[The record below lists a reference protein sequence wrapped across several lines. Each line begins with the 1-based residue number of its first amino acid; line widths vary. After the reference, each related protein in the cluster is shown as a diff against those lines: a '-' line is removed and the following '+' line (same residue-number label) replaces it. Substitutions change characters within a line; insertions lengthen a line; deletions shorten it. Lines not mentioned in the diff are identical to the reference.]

1 MAKSNKKTKIKTKIG
16 LEALKETIKEK
27 LKINDYKNIKNKREK
42 RKNIKISMKREK
54 IKKNKKMRN
63 EYDKKEN
70 NYNFRDIKETK
81 RNISEFVNLLKENE
95 SSKDSLSIDEIEISD
110 EWSNNTINEYELFNA
125 KLDDIGNNNCTD
137 PFFSFLKNI
146 QTLKFLLWSKNNIIN
161 YENYKS
167 FAFKVIE
174 KSKKEY
180 TIEKLLPKIFKSLYE
195 EISYFKISKIDSY
208 NVNFFE
214 KWSIFIKEEI
224 DESDNNLYFRKEDK
238 LKRLNK
244 NHRYNFISN
253 KKLYNYVMSRIMSF
267 FRKDKKW
274 EKYYYYLFL
283 IPKNI
288 LLTYYIVLKERHKKY
303 MYVLSDLKE
312 FITLVLR
319 CGGVKP
325 YCELVNRMFIYD
337 FDKNFGYL
345 NKLNNI

>member
-16 LEALKETIKEK
+16 LEALKETIKVK
-27 LKINDYKNIKNKREK
+27 SKIKDYKNIKNKMQK
-42 RKNIKISMKREK
+42 RKYINNIMKREK
-54 IKKNKKMRN
+54 IKKNKKIRN
-63 EYDKKEN
+63 EYDKKEID
-70 NYNFRDIKETK
+70 YNLRDKKETK
-81 RNISEFVNLLKENE
+81 RNISEFINLLKEND

-125 KLDDIGNNNCTD
+125 KLDDIGNNNCIN
-137 PFFSFLKNI
+137 PFFCFLKNI
-146 QTLKFLLWSKNNIIN
+146 KTLKFLLWSKNNIIN

-174 KSKKEY
+174 KSKKDY

-208 NVNFFE
+208 NDNFFE

-253 KKLYNYVMSRIMSF
+253 KKLYN
-267 FRKDKKW
+267 
-274 EKYYYYLFL
+274 
-283 IPKNI
+283 
-288 LLTYYIVLKERHKKY
+288 
-303 MYVLSDLKE
+303 
-312 FITLVLR
+312 
-319 CGGVKP
+319 
-325 YCELVNRMFIYD
+325 
-337 FDKNFGYL
+337 
-345 NKLNNI
+345 